1 MAPGDL
7 LERKLTMLPDT
18 PRVSMITV
26 YYKRAEFLDRTV
38 RSMLAQT
45 YPNLEIIVVDDCSPD
60 DTAQRLEAYRQLGD
74 PRLKI
79 VAGTINRGFT
89 QCMID
94 AIAAAE
100 GSLIAVQGS
109 GDVSEPERIARQV
122 ALLAARPD
130 VGVVGCHYENVVED
144 AQIVRL
150 RTPNADEV
158 TLDVLLK
165 GNIFSHGEVMYRKD
179 LYDRVGG
186 YRAVFRFC
194 QDYDLWLRLSDIT
207 RFATVPAMLYRRFIQ
222 FEGVSYAPDKATV
235 QARYFLMAQRIAR
248 LPGQAGLDLF
258 EQLRELG
265 PEALVP
271 QSDRALQK
279 RIFKNCLRQI
289 VWGNAKQAKLLS
301 KKIGNP
307 LLQVGVYSIALG
319 FFLIQAVVPRQILL
333 RLFGVRLS
341 H

>member
-1 MAPGDL
+1 
-7 LERKLTMLPDT
+7 MLPDT

-26 YYKRAEFLDRTV
+26 YYKRAELLDRTV

-60 DTAQRLEAYRQLGD
+60 DTAQRLEAYRQLND

-79 VAGTINRGFT
+79 IAGTTNRGFT

-94 AIAAAE
+94 AIAGAE

-122 ALLAARPD
+122 ALLCARPD

-150 RTPNADEV
+150 RTPNADNASLE
-158 TLDVLLK
+158 TLLK

-186 YRAVFRFC
+186 YRTTFRFC
-194 QDYDLWLRLSDIT
+194 QDYDLWLRLAEIT
-207 RFATVPAMLYRRFIQ
+207 RFATVPSMLYRRFIQ
-222 FEGVSYAPDKATV
+222 FEGVSYAPDKATI
-235 QARYFLMAQRIAR
+235 QARYFLLAQRIAR
-248 LPGQAGLDLF
+248 LPGQAGRDLF
-258 EQLRELG
+258 ARLVKFG

-289 VWGNAKQAKLLS
+289 VWGNAAQAKLLA

-307 LLQVGVYSIALG
+307 VLQAGVMSVAIG
-319 FFLIQAVVPRQILL
+319 FFLVQAVIPRQTLL

>member
-1 MAPGDL
+1 
-7 LERKLTMLPDT
+7 
-18 PRVSMITV
+18 V
-26 YYKRAEFLDRTV
+26 YYKRAELLDRTV

-60 DTAQRLEAYRQLGD
+60 DTAQRLEAYRQLND

-79 VAGTINRGFT
+79 IVGASNRGFT

-94 AIAAAE
+94 AIAGAE

-109 GDVSEPERIARQV
+109 GDFSEPDRISRQV
-122 ALLAARPD
+122 ALLCARPD

-150 RTPNADEV
+150 RTPNADDA
-158 TLDVLLK
+158 TLETLLK

-186 YRAVFRFC
+186 YRTTFRFC
-194 QDYDLWLRLSDIT
+194 QDYDLWLRLAEIT
-207 RFATVPAMLYRRFIQ
+207 RFATVKTMLYRRFIQ
-222 FEGVSYAPDKATV
+222 FEGVSYAPDKATI
-235 QARYFLMAQRIAR
+235 QARYFLLAQRIAR
-248 LPGQAGLDLF
+248 LPGRAGGDLF
-258 EQLRELG
+258 ERLRELG

-271 QSDRALQK
+271 QTDRALQK

-289 VWGNAKQAKLLS
+289 VWGNATQAKLLA

-307 LLQVGVYSIALG
+307 FLQAGVLTVAIG
-319 FFLIQAVVPRQILL
+319 FFLVQAVIPRQTLL